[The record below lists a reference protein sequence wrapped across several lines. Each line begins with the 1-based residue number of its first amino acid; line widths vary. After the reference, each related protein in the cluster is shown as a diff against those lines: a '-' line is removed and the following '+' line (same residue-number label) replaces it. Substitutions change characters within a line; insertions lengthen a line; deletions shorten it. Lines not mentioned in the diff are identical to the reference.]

1 MHAAPEQPEKPK
13 KEVWCCGIVM
23 RCHNIV
29 LGCIDVMPAVCALVS
44 CCAMV
49 FCLPLPIALCMW
61 WYTEGSIAGTVFG
74 VWRHCLPTAR
84 ALGCPVLALSL
95 VSCWQESGGGALG
108 KANPARLEPH
118 HRPCACHGAASAMC
132 SFSHV
137 HAMVQQLALNVCAL
151 GNQYISRH
159 HWMV

>member
-1 MHAAPEQPEKPK
+1 ML
-13 KEVWCCGIVM
+13 CYGILLALADCLVHVVVYGGFHRRYRI
-23 RCHNIV
+23 RCVETLPAHCTRFGLPCSRLIV
-29 LGCIDVMPAVCALVS
+29 SV
-44 CCAMV
+44 
-49 FCLPLPIALCMW
+49 
-61 WYTEGSIAGTVFG
+61 
-74 VWRHCLPTAR
+74 
-84 ALGCPVLALSL
+84 VLAG
-95 VSCWQESGGGALG
+95 VGGGALG

-159 HWMV
+159 HWRV